1 MPAVE
6 YLPPSPTL
14 LISRWQRTGPIIA
27 LLLLSPVISEVLYGA
42 TRISVIFVLI
52 PEILTWGCGAL
63 IIRESVRR
71 WNKGWPSMLLLGLAL
86 AVAEEWVIQQTSI
99 APLVGLAKHAY
110 GRVWG
115 VNWVYFLWALGYE
128 SVWVVLVPVQLTER
142 LFPAR
147 REQPWLRTRG
157 VVIASLVFVVGG
169 CMAWYGW
176 TQRARVM
183 IFHMPPYSPPTLYL
197 VAAVVVI
204 VLLVLAAYTIPAGPS
219 RHSEVSPNAA
229 PSPLLLGMIVTALGS
244 AWAAFVLLG
253 FGCLPAVPYSLA
265 LAAGL
270 AWCSLTLFLMQ
281 RWTSSSNWGDTH
293 RFALVFGGILGCML
307 GGFAVFKVG
316 GALRIDWIGKAI
328 LNVAAVAWLIMIGR
342 TIVGRTIVGRTID
355 GAPRIT
361 ESSR

>member
-1 MPAVE
+1 MPPVE
-6 YLPPSPTL
+6 SAPPSTAPTPP
-14 LISRWQRTGPIIA
+14 ISRWQRTGPIVA

-71 WNKGWPSMLLLGLAL
+71 WNKGWLGMLLLGLAL

-99 APLVGLAKHAY
+99 APLLGLAQHAY

-128 SVWVVLVPVQLTER
+128 SVWVVLVPVQLTEL

-157 VVIASLVFVVGG
+157 LVIASLVFIVGS

-183 IFHMPPYSPPTLYL
+183 IFHMSPYSPPPLYL
-197 VAAVVVI
+197 AAAVAVI
-204 VLLVLAAYTIPAGPS
+204 VLLILAAYATSSVHS
-219 RHSEVSPNAA
+219 RHRKVSPNAE
-229 PSPLLLGMIVTALGS
+229 PSPLLLGVIVTTLGS
-244 AWAAFVLLG
+244 AWAAFVLVG
-253 FGCLPAVPYSLA
+253 FSSLPAVPSSLA

-270 AWCSLTLFLMQ
+270 AWCGLTLFLMR
-281 RWTSSSNWGDTH
+281 RWTSSSTWGDAH

-328 LNVAAVAWLIMIGR
+328 LNVAAVSWLVAVHHR
-342 TIVGRTIVGRTID
+342 LTRAAV
-355 GAPRIT
+355 
-361 ESSR
+361 